1 MRLNLAR
8 QEMKLLNWDDF
19 DLEVYKSPALRMTK
33 SELLVWKH
41 IQSFSMAS
49 RCFLQYAAGYHTL
62 NGSPRNIIFDF
73 AFPEKK
79 LAIEINNTTFASY
92 TYGPYPCSWK
102 VLVLTES
109 ELRDPGLGQLIKNF
123 LQ

>member
-1 MRLNLAR
+1 
-8 QEMKLLNWDDF
+8 MKTLNWDEFEFDF
-19 DLEVYKSPALRMTK
+19 EVFKSPAIRMTK

-49 RCFLQYAAGYHTL
+49 RCFLQYVAGCNTL
-62 NGSPRNIIFDF
+62 NGSPRNVIFDF

-79 LAIEINNTTFASY
+79 LAIEINDTVPTSY
-92 TYGPYPCSWK
+92 TYGPFPHVWK
-102 VLVLTES
+102 VLVLTEN